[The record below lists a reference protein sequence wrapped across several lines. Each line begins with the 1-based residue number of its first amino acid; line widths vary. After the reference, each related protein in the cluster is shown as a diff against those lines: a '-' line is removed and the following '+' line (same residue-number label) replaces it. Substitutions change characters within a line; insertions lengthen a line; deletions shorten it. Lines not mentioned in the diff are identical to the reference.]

1 MVYMNKKFSISLLSL
16 CIGLSS
22 AISFSADARD
32 ITIYYTN
39 DLHAHVTPEIIPYV
53 SKTRPVGGFA
63 PISKIVKDAKAKEKD
78 VFFFDAGD
86 YFTGPFIQYADQR
99 RGYYWYFKYHALRR
113 RLCR

>member
-63 PISKIVKDAKAKEKD
+63 LMNPLMILVKIIKLRWIHILS
-78 VFFFDAGD
+78 
-86 YFTGPFIQYADQR
+86 YDQMV
-99 RGYYWYFKYHALRR
+99 
-113 RLCR
+113 

>member
-53 SKTRPVGGFA
+53 SKTRP
-63 PISKIVKDAKAKEKD
+63 
-78 VFFFDAGD
+78 
-86 YFTGPFIQYADQR
+86 
-99 RGYYWYFKYHALRR
+99 
-113 RLCR
+113 

>member
-1 MVYMNKKFSISLLSL
+1 MNKKFSISLLSL

-78 VFFFDAGD
+78 VFSLMLATISPDL
-86 YFTGPFIQYADQR
+86 YQYADQR
-99 RGYYWYFKYHALRR
+99 RGYY
-113 RLCR
+113 